1 MIEEAEDIL
10 LREERYAGVR
20 ETVKMLPHVPGV
32 YVFKNEQKKVIYVGK
47 AKDLKKR
54 VSSYFLNLQHQAS
67 KTRVLVKQIAFLDFI
82 IVNTEEEALL
92 LENNLIKE
100 NQPKYNI
107 LLKDDKSY
115 PWVCITKEEYPR
127 VFMTRNYIASRG
139 KYYGP
144 YTSSG
149 SIQAILRTLRRLF
162 FYRTCKLPLTQTQI
176 EKKTYRSCLEY
187 HIHNC
192 KAPCINAITKEEYN
206 KAIENI
212 AAILNGK
219 VSIVISKLNEEYNSF
234 MEALEFEKAEVL
246 YKQIQELRD
255 YQHKNSIVNPE
266 VGDLDVISILEQENR
281 VALNYMHVYNGAIVL
296 SINRMIHN
304 PLNSPLDELLEV
316 AMYRLKE
323 QYSSEA
329 ETLLTNVEKTIT
341 TPLYKNIEIPQRGD
355 KHRVLLLST
364 LNVERYLT
372 QIATERKLPQ
382 QEALEAVKDLLQ
394 LPKIPHRIECIDNS
408 NTLGTFPVSAVV
420 VFIDGKP
427 AKDQYRIYNVKT
439 VEGPNDY
446 ATMEE
451 VIQRRYTNL
460 EKDSLPDLLLIDGGK
475 GQLTSVVTALEK
487 ANKINDIP
495 LAGLAERL
503 EEIYVPRGTQ
513 PILLNKDH
521 PALRLFIQLRD
532 EAHRFGV
539 KHHTHKRDKAITFPL
554 EEVVGLGTKT
564 IQKLY
569 KTFGSIQNMRNAG
582 KEALIDCVGK
592 SKANLVWQNIN
603 NTTSESIENN
613 SHSN

>member
-1 MIEEAEDIL
+1 MTEEVEGVL
-10 LREERYAGVR
+10 MEERYAGVR
-20 ETVKMLPHVPGV
+20 ETVKMLPHIPGV
-32 YVFKNEQKKVIYVGK
+32 YVFKNAQKKIIYVGK

-67 KTRVLVKQIAFLDFI
+67 KTRILVKQIAFLDFI

-149 SIQAILRTLRRLF
+149 SIQAMLRTLRRLF

-176 EKKTYRSCLEY
+176 EKKAYRSCLEY
-187 HIHNC
+187 HINNC
-192 KAPCINAITKEEYN
+192 KAPCINAISKEEYN

-266 VGDLDVISILEQENR
+266 VGDLDVISILEQENK

-304 PLNSPLDELLEV
+304 PLNSPLEELLEV
-316 AMYRLKE
+316 SIYRLKE

-329 ETLLTNVEKTIT
+329 KTLLTNIENSIT
-341 TPLYKNIEIPQRGD
+341 TSLYKDIETPQRGD

-364 LNVERYLT
+364 LNVDRYLT
-372 QIATERKLPQ
+372 QITTERKLPQ
-382 QEALEAVKDLLQ
+382 QEALEAVKNLLQ
-394 LPKIPHRIECIDNS
+394 LPHIPHRIECIDNS

-451 VIQRRYTNL
+451 VIERRYTHI
-460 EKDSLPDLLLIDGGK
+460 EDDKLPNLLLIDGGK
-475 GQLTSVVTALEK
+475 GQLSSVISVLERIG
-487 ANKINDIP
+487 KINSIP
-495 LAGLAERL
+495 VAGLAEQQ
-503 EEIYVPRGTQ
+503 EEIYVPRGTH
-513 PILLNKDH
+513 PILLNKDN
-521 PALRLFIQLRD
+521 PALRLLIQLRD

-539 KHHTHKRDKAITFPL
+539 KHHTHRRDNSLFVSL
-554 EEVVGLGTKT
+554 EKIPGLGPKT

-569 KTFGSIQNMRNAG
+569 KAFGSIQSIRNAG
-582 KEALIDCVGK
+582 KEELIACVGK
-592 SKANLVWQNIN
+592 SKAELVLRYFEAL
-603 NTTSESIENN
+603 TTSVNGKGCL
-613 SHSN
+613 

>member
-1 MIEEAEDIL
+1 MTEEVEDVL
-10 LREERYAGVR
+10 MEERYGGVR

-32 YVFKNEQKKVIYVGK
+32 YVFKNAQKKIIYVGK

-67 KTRVLVKQIAFLDFI
+67 KTRILVKQIAFLDFI

-176 EKKTYRSCLEY
+176 EKKAYRSCLEY
-187 HIHNC
+187 HINNC
-192 KAPCINAITKEEYN
+192 KAPCINAISKEEYN

-266 VGDLDVISILEQENR
+266 VGDLDVISILEQENK

-304 PLNSPLDELLEV
+304 PLNSPLEELLEV
-316 AMYRLKE
+316 SIYRLKE

-329 ETLLTNVEKTIT
+329 KTLLTNIENSIT
-341 TPLYKNIEIPQRGD
+341 TSLYKDIETPQRGD

-364 LNVERYLT
+364 LNVDRYLT
-372 QIATERKLPQ
+372 QITTERKLPQ
-382 QEALEAVKDLLQ
+382 QEALEAVKNLLQ
-394 LPKIPHRIECIDNS
+394 LPHIPHRIECIDNS

-451 VIQRRYTNL
+451 VIERRYSHL
-460 EKDSLPDLLLIDGGK
+460 EADALPDLLLIDGGK
-475 GQLTSVVTALEK
+475 GQLSAVVSALEK
-487 ANKINDIP
+487 AEKIKEIP

-513 PILLNKDH
+513 SILLNKDH

-539 KHHTHKRDKAITFPL
+539 KHHTYKRDKAITLPL
-554 EEVVGLGTKT
+554 EEVAGLGTKT

-569 KTFGSIQNMRNAG
+569 KTFGSIQDMRNAG
-582 KEALIDCVGK
+582 KEALIACVGK
-592 SKANLVWQNIN
+592 SKAELVLRYFEAL
-603 NTTSESIENN
+603 TTSVNGKGCL
-613 SHSN
+613 

>member
-1 MIEEAEDIL
+1 MTEEVEDVL
-10 LREERYAGVR
+10 MEERYGGVR

-32 YVFKNEQKKVIYVGK
+32 YVFKNAQKKIIYVGK

-67 KTRVLVKQIAFLDFI
+67 KTRILVKQIAFLDFI

-176 EKKTYRSCLEY
+176 EKKAYRSCLEY
-187 HIHNC
+187 HINNC
-192 KAPCINAITKEEYN
+192 KAPCINAISKEEYN

-266 VGDLDVISILEQENR
+266 VGDLDVISILEQENK

-304 PLNSPLDELLEV
+304 PLNSPLEELLEV
-316 AMYRLKE
+316 SIYRLKE

-329 ETLLTNVEKTIT
+329 KTLLTNIENSIT
-341 TPLYKNIEIPQRGD
+341 TSLYKDIETPQRGD

-364 LNVERYLT
+364 LNVDRYLT
-372 QIATERKLPQ
+372 QITTERKLPQ
-382 QEALEAVKDLLQ
+382 QEALEAVKNLLQ
-394 LPKIPHRIECIDNS
+394 LPHIPHRIECIDNS

-451 VIQRRYTNL
+451 VITRRYSHL
-460 EKDSLPDLLLIDGGK
+460 EADALPDLLLIDGGK
-475 GQLTSVVTALEK
+475 GQLSAVVSALEK
-487 ANKINDIP
+487 AEKIKEIP

-513 PILLNKDH
+513 SILLNKDH

-539 KHHTHKRDKAITFPL
+539 KHHTHRRDNSLFVPL
-554 EEVVGLGTKT
+554 EKIPGLGPKT

-569 KTFGSIQNMRNAG
+569 KVFGSIQSIRNAG
-582 KEALIDCVGK
+582 KEELIACVGK
-592 SKANLVWQNIN
+592 SKAELVLRYFEAL
-603 NTTSESIENN
+603 TTSVNGKGCL
-613 SHSN
+613 

>member
-1 MIEEAEDIL
+1 MTEEVEDVL
-10 LREERYAGVR
+10 MEERYAGVR

-32 YVFKNEQKKVIYVGK
+32 YVFKNAQKKIIYVGK

-67 KTRVLVKQIAFLDFI
+67 KTRILVKQIAFLDFI

-176 EKKTYRSCLEY
+176 EKKAYRSCLEY
-187 HIHNC
+187 HINNC
-192 KAPCINAITKEEYN
+192 KAPCINAISKEEYN

-266 VGDLDVISILEQENR
+266 VGDLDVISILEQENK

-304 PLNSPLDELLEV
+304 PLNSPLEELLEV
-316 AMYRLKE
+316 SIYRLKE

-329 ETLLTNVEKTIT
+329 KTLLTNIENSIT
-341 TPLYKNIEIPQRGD
+341 TSLYKDIETPQRGD

-372 QIATERKLPQ
+372 QITTERKLPQ
-382 QEALEAVKDLLQ
+382 QEALEAVKNLLQ
-394 LPKIPHRIECIDNS
+394 LPHIPHRIECIDNS

-439 VEGPNDY
+439 VEEPNDY

-451 VIQRRYTNL
+451 VITRRYSHL
-460 EKDSLPDLLLIDGGK
+460 EADALPDLLLIDGGK
-475 GQLTSVVTALEK
+475 GQLSAVVSALEK
-487 ANKINDIP
+487 AEKIKEIP

-513 PILLNKDH
+513 SILLNKDH

-539 KHHTHKRDKAITFPL
+539 KHHTHKRDKAITLPL
-554 EEVVGLGTKT
+554 EEVAGLGTKT

-582 KEALIDCVGK
+582 KEALIACVGK
-592 SKANLVWQNIN
+592 SKAELVLRYFKAL
-603 NTTSESIENN
+603 TTSVNGKGCL
-613 SHSN
+613 

>member
-1 MIEEAEDIL
+1 MTEEVEDVL
-10 LREERYAGVR
+10 MEERYGGVR

-32 YVFKNEQKKVIYVGK
+32 YVFKNAQKKIIYVGK

-67 KTRVLVKQIAFLDFI
+67 KTRILVKQIAFLDFI

-176 EKKTYRSCLEY
+176 EKKAYRSCLEY
-187 HIHNC
+187 HINNC
-192 KAPCINAITKEEYN
+192 KAPCINAISKEEYN

-234 MEALEFEKAEVL
+234 MEAREFEKAEVL

-266 VGDLDVISILEQENR
+266 VGDLDVISILEQENK

-304 PLNSPLDELLEV
+304 PLNSPLEELLEV
-316 AMYRLKE
+316 SIYRLKE

-329 ETLLTNVEKTIT
+329 KTLLTNIENSIT
-341 TPLYKNIEIPQRGD
+341 TSLYKDIETPQRGD

-364 LNVERYLT
+364 LNVDRYLT
-372 QIATERKLPQ
+372 QITTERKLPQ
-382 QEALEAVKDLLQ
+382 QEALEAVKNLLQ
-394 LPKIPHRIECIDNS
+394 LPYIPHRIECIDNS

-451 VIQRRYTNL
+451 VITRRYSHL
-460 EKDSLPDLLLIDGGK
+460 EADALPDLLLIDGGK
-475 GQLTSVVTALEK
+475 GQLSAVVSALEK
-487 ANKINDIP
+487 AEKIKEIP

-513 PILLNKDH
+513 SILLNKDH

-539 KHHTHKRDKAITFPL
+539 KHHTHKRDKAITLPL
-554 EEVVGLGTKT
+554 EEVAGLGTKT

-582 KEALIDCVGK
+582 KEALIACVGK
-592 SKANLVWQNIN
+592 SKAELVLRYFEAL
-603 NTTSESIENN
+603 TTSVNGKGCL
-613 SHSN
+613 

>member
-1 MIEEAEDIL
+1 MTEEVEDVL
-10 LREERYAGVR
+10 MEERYGGVR

-32 YVFKNEQKKVIYVGK
+32 YVFKNAQKKIIYVGK

-67 KTRVLVKQIAFLDFI
+67 KTRILVKQIAFLDFI

-176 EKKTYRSCLEY
+176 EKKAYRSCLEY
-187 HIHNC
+187 HINNC
-192 KAPCINAITKEEYN
+192 KAPCINAISKEEYN

-266 VGDLDVISILEQENR
+266 VGDLDVISILEQENK

-304 PLNSPLDELLEV
+304 PLNSPLEELLEV
-316 AMYRLKE
+316 SIYRLKE

-329 ETLLTNVEKTIT
+329 KTLLTNIENSIT
-341 TPLYKNIEIPQRGD
+341 TSLYKDIETPQRGD

-364 LNVERYLT
+364 LNVDRYLT
-372 QIATERKLPQ
+372 QITTERKLPQ
-382 QEALEAVKDLLQ
+382 QEALEAVKNLLQ
-394 LPKIPHRIECIDNS
+394 LPHIPHRIECIDNS

-451 VIQRRYTNL
+451 VITRRYSHL
-460 EKDSLPDLLLIDGGK
+460 EADALPDLLLIDGGK
-475 GQLTSVVTALEK
+475 GQLSAVVSALEK
-487 ANKINDIP
+487 AEEIKEIP

-513 PILLNKDH
+513 SILLNKDH

-539 KHHTHKRDKAITFPL
+539 KHHTHKRDKAITLPL
-554 EEVVGLGTKT
+554 EEVAGLGTKT

-569 KTFGSIQNMRNAG
+569 KTFGSIQDMRNAG
-582 KEALIDCVGK
+582 KEALIACVGK
-592 SKANLVWQNIN
+592 SKAELVLRYFEAL
-603 NTTSESIENN
+603 TTSVNGKGCL
-613 SHSN
+613 

>member
-1 MIEEAEDIL
+1 MTEEVEDVLI
-10 LREERYAGVR
+10 EERYAGVR

-32 YVFKNEQKKVIYVGK
+32 YVFKNAQKKIIYVGK

-67 KTRVLVKQIAFLDFI
+67 KTRILVKQIAFLDFI

-176 EKKTYRSCLEY
+176 EKKAYRSCLEY
-187 HIHNC
+187 HINNC
-192 KAPCINAITKEEYN
+192 KAPCINAISKEEYN

-266 VGDLDVISILEQENR
+266 VGDLDVISILEQENK

-304 PLNSPLDELLEV
+304 PLNSPLEELLEV
-316 AMYRLKE
+316 SIYRLKE

-329 ETLLTNVEKTIT
+329 KTLLTNIENSIT
-341 TPLYKNIEIPQRGD
+341 TSLYKDIETPQRGD

-364 LNVERYLT
+364 LNVDRYLT
-372 QIATERKLPQ
+372 QITTERKLQQ
-382 QEALEAVKDLLQ
+382 QEALEAVKNLLQ
-394 LPKIPHRIECIDNS
+394 LPHIPHRIECIDNS

-451 VIQRRYTNL
+451 VITRRYSHL
-460 EKDSLPDLLLIDGGK
+460 EADALPDLLLIDGGK
-475 GQLTSVVTALEK
+475 GQLSAVVSALEK
-487 ANKINDIP
+487 AEKIKEIP

-513 PILLNKDH
+513 SILLNKDH

-539 KHHTHKRDKAITFPL
+539 KHHTHKRDKAITLPL
-554 EEVVGLGTKT
+554 EEVAGLGTKT

-569 KTFGSIQNMRNAG
+569 KTFGSIQDMRNAG
-582 KEALIDCVGK
+582 KEALIACVGK
-592 SKANLVWQNIN
+592 SKAELVLRYFEAL
-603 NTTSESIENN
+603 TTSVNGKGCL
-613 SHSN
+613 

>member
-1 MIEEAEDIL
+1 MTEEVEDVL
-10 LREERYAGVR
+10 MEERYTGVP

-32 YVFKNEQKKVIYVGK
+32 YVFKNAQKKIIYVGK

-67 KTRVLVKQIAFLDFI
+67 KTRILVKQIAFLDFI

-176 EKKTYRSCLEY
+176 EKKAYRSCLEY
-187 HIHNC
+187 HINNC
-192 KAPCINAITKEEYN
+192 KAPCINAISKEEYN

-266 VGDLDVISILEQENR
+266 VGDLDVISILEQENK

-304 PLNSPLDELLEV
+304 PLNSPLEELLEV
-316 AMYRLKE
+316 SIYRLKE

-329 ETLLTNVEKTIT
+329 KTLLTNIENSIT
-341 TPLYKNIEIPQRGD
+341 TSLYKDIETPQRGD

-364 LNVERYLT
+364 LNVDRYLT
-372 QIATERKLPQ
+372 QITTERKLPQ
-382 QEALEAVKDLLQ
+382 QEALEAVKNLLQ
-394 LPKIPHRIECIDNS
+394 LPYIPHRIECIDNS

-451 VIQRRYTNL
+451 VIERRYTHI
-460 EKDSLPDLLLIDGGK
+460 EDDKLPNLLLIDGGK
-475 GQLTSVVTALEK
+475 GQLSSVISVLERIG
-487 ANKINDIP
+487 KINSIP
-495 LAGLAERL
+495 VAGLAEQQ
-503 EEIYVPRGTQ
+503 EEIYVPRGTH
-513 PILLNKDH
+513 PILLNKDN
-521 PALRLFIQLRD
+521 PALRLLIQLRD

-539 KHHTHKRDKAITFPL
+539 KHHTHRRDNSLFVSL
-554 EEVVGLGTKT
+554 EKIPGLGPKT

-569 KTFGSIQNMRNAG
+569 KAFGSIQSIRNAG
-582 KEALIDCVGK
+582 KEELIACVGK
-592 SKANLVWQNIN
+592 SKADLVWNHLEN
-603 NTTSESIENN
+603 FPTDLTT
-613 SHSN
+613 

>member
-1 MIEEAEDIL
+1 MTEEVEDVL
-10 LREERYAGVR
+10 MEERYTGVR

-32 YVFKNEQKKVIYVGK
+32 YVFKNAQKKIIYVGK

-54 VSSYFLNLQHQAS
+54 VSSYFFNLQHQAS
-67 KTRVLVKQIAFLDFI
+67 KTRILVKQIAFLDFI

-176 EKKTYRSCLEY
+176 EKKAYRSCLEY
-187 HIHNC
+187 HINNC
-192 KAPCINAITKEEYN
+192 KAPCINAISKEEYN

-266 VGDLDVISILEQENR
+266 VGDLDVISILEQENK

-304 PLNSPLDELLEV
+304 PLNSPLEELLEV
-316 AMYRLKE
+316 SIYRLKE

-329 ETLLTNVEKTIT
+329 KTLLTNIENSIT
-341 TPLYKNIEIPQRGD
+341 TSLYKDIETPQRGD

-364 LNVERYLT
+364 LNVDRYLT
-372 QIATERKLPQ
+372 QITTERKLPQ
-382 QEALEAVKDLLQ
+382 QEALEAVKNLLQ
-394 LPKIPHRIECIDNS
+394 LPHIPHRIECIDNS

-451 VIQRRYTNL
+451 VITRRYSHL
-460 EKDSLPDLLLIDGGK
+460 EADALPDLLLIDGGK
-475 GQLTSVVTALEK
+475 GQLSAVVSALEK
-487 ANKINDIP
+487 AEKIKEIP

-513 PILLNKDH
+513 SILLNKDH

-539 KHHTHKRDKAITFPL
+539 KHHTHKRDKAITLPL
-554 EEVVGLGTKT
+554 EEVAGLGTKT

-569 KTFGSIQNMRNAG
+569 KTFGSIQDMRNAG
-582 KEALIDCVGK
+582 KEALIACVGK
-592 SKANLVWQNIN
+592 SKAELVLRYFEAL
-603 NTTSESIENN
+603 TTSVNGKGCL
-613 SHSN
+613 

>member
-1 MIEEAEDIL
+1 MTEEVEDVL
-10 LREERYAGVR
+10 MEERYGGVR

-32 YVFKNEQKKVIYVGK
+32 YVFKNAQKKIIYVGK

-67 KTRVLVKQIAFLDFI
+67 KTRILVKQIAFLDFI

-115 PWVCITKEEYPR
+115 PWVCITNEEYPR

-176 EKKTYRSCLEY
+176 EKKAYRSCLEY
-187 HIHNC
+187 HINNC
-192 KAPCINAITKEEYN
+192 KAPCINAISKEEYN

-266 VGDLDVISILEQENR
+266 VGDLDVISILEQENK

-304 PLNSPLDELLEV
+304 PLNSPLEELLEV
-316 AMYRLKE
+316 SIYRLKE

-329 ETLLTNVEKTIT
+329 KTLLTNIENSIT
-341 TPLYKNIEIPQRGD
+341 TSLYKDIETPQRGD

-364 LNVERYLT
+364 LNVDRYLT
-372 QIATERKLPQ
+372 QITTERKLQQ
-382 QEALEAVKDLLQ
+382 QEALEAVKNLLQ
-394 LPKIPHRIECIDNS
+394 LPHIPHRIECIDNS

-439 VEGPNDY
+439 VEEPNDY

-451 VIQRRYTNL
+451 VITRRYSHL
-460 EKDSLPDLLLIDGGK
+460 EADALPDLLLIDGGK
-475 GQLTSVVTALEK
+475 GQLSAVVSALEK
-487 ANKINDIP
+487 AEKIKEIP

-513 PILLNKDH
+513 SILLNKDH

-539 KHHTHKRDKAITFPL
+539 KHHTHKRDKAITLPL
-554 EEVVGLGTKT
+554 EEVAGLGTKT

-582 KEALIDCVGK
+582 KEELIACVGK
-592 SKANLVWQNIN
+592 SKAELVLRYFEAL
-603 NTTSESIENN
+603 TTSVNGKGCL
-613 SHSN
+613 

>member
-1 MIEEAEDIL
+1 MTEEVEDVL
-10 LREERYAGVR
+10 MEERYGGVR

-32 YVFKNEQKKVIYVGK
+32 YVFKNAQKKIIYVGK

-67 KTRVLVKQIAFLDFI
+67 KTRILVKQIAFLDFI

-176 EKKTYRSCLEY
+176 EKKAYRSCLEY
-187 HIHNC
+187 HINNC
-192 KAPCINAITKEEYN
+192 KAPCINAISKEEYN

-266 VGDLDVISILEQENR
+266 VGDLDVISILEQENK

-304 PLNSPLDELLEV
+304 PLNSPLEELLEV
-316 AMYRLKE
+316 SIYRLKE

-329 ETLLTNVEKTIT
+329 KTLLTNIENSIT
-341 TPLYKNIEIPQRGD
+341 TSLYKDIETPQRGD

-364 LNVERYLT
+364 LNVDRYLT
-372 QIATERKLPQ
+372 QITTERKLPQ
-382 QEALEAVKDLLQ
+382 QEALEAVKNLLQ
-394 LPKIPHRIECIDNS
+394 LPYIPHRIECIDNS

-451 VIQRRYTNL
+451 VITRRYSHL
-460 EKDSLPDLLLIDGGK
+460 EADALPDLLLIDGGK
-475 GQLTSVVTALEK
+475 GQLSAVVSALEK
-487 ANKINDIP
+487 VEKIKEIP
-495 LAGLAERL
+495 LAGLTERL

-513 PILLNKDH
+513 SILLNKDH

-539 KHHTHKRDKAITFPL
+539 KHHTHKRDKAITLPL
-554 EEVVGLGTKT
+554 EEVAGLGIKT

-582 KEALIDCVGK
+582 KEALIACVGK
-592 SKANLVWQNIN
+592 SKAELVLRYFEAL
-603 NTTSESIENN
+603 TTSVNGKGCL
-613 SHSN
+613 

>member
-1 MIEEAEDIL
+1 MEKKEDIL
-10 LREERYAGVR
+10 SDERYASVR

-32 YVFKNEQKKVIYVGK
+32 YVFKNQYKKVIYVGK

-54 VSSYFLNLQHQAS
+54 VSSYFLNLQRQAP
-67 KTRVLVKQIAFLDFI
+67 KTRILIKQIAFLDFI

-115 PWVCITKEEYPR
+115 PWVCITREEYPR

-149 SIQAILRTLRRLF
+149 SIQAILRTLRGLF
-162 FYRTCKLPLTQTQI
+162 FYRTCKIPMTQNQI
-176 EKKTYRSCLEY
+176 ERKAYRACLEY

-192 KAPCINAITKEEYN
+192 KAPCINAISKDEYN
-206 KAIENI
+206 NAINNI

-219 VSIVISKLNEEYNSF
+219 VGIVINKLNDEYNKNIES
-234 MEALEFEKAEVL
+234 LEFEKAEVL
-246 YKQIQELRD
+246 YRQIQELKE

-266 VGDLDVISILEQENR
+266 VGDLDVISIIKQEQKI
-281 VALNYMHVYNGAIVL
+281 ALNYMHVYNGAVVL
-296 SINRMIHN
+296 SINRIIHN
-304 PLNSPLDELLEV
+304 PLESSLEELLEV
-316 AMYRLKE
+316 AIFRLRE
-323 QYSSEA
+323 EYNSEA
-329 ETLLTNVEKTIT
+329 ETLLTNVESRINTNF
-341 TPLYKNIEIPQRGD
+341 YKHVEIPQRGD

-364 LNVERYLT
+364 LNVERYLS
-372 QIATERKLPQ
+372 QILVERKLPQ
-382 QEALEAVKDLLQ
+382 KEAMVALKEVLQ
-394 LPKIPHRIECIDNS
+394 LPTLPHRIECIDNS
-408 NTLGTFPVSAVV
+408 NTLGTYPVSAVV
-420 VFIDGKP
+420 VFIDASP
-427 AKDQYRIYNVKT
+427 AKDQYRIYNIKT

-451 VIQRRYTNL
+451 VIERRYSKMGQEN
-460 EKDSLPDLLLIDGGK
+460 LPDLLLIDGGK

-487 ANKINDIP
+487 IDKLKNIP

-513 PILLNKDH
+513 PILLDKDS
-521 PALRLFIQLRD
+521 PALRLLIQLRD

-539 KHHTHKRDKAITFPL
+539 KHHTRKRDKDLSSSLEAI
-554 EEVVGLGTKT
+554 EGIGSKT
-564 IQKLY
+564 IEKLY
-569 KTFGSIQNMRNAG
+569 KAFKSIESMRQKG
-582 KEALIDCVGK
+582 KEQIISCVGK
-592 SKANLVWQNIN
+592 SKGELVWKFIASNQ
-603 NTTSESIENN
+603 ENEDERKE
-613 SHSN
+613 